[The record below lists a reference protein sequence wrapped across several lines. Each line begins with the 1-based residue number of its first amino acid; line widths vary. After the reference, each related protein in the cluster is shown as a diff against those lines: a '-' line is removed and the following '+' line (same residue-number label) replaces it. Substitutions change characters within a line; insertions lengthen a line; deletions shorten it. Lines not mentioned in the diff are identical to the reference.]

1 MRERNMKKKK
11 EPALDYA
18 AEIRKLKEQG
28 PRRLYLLWGEEDYL
42 RDDYMKTLRGIC
54 SSDEE
59 DGLQSRIF
67 KGAQPDPVELR
78 FAIDTLPFFSERSL
92 IEIREMDYTKPGDPD
107 ALIKVL
113 EDIPDYCTVAFLPE
127 QGEEPN
133 GKSKIVK
140 YLREHGTEIRF
151 TVQDQNML
159 IRWITRRFAYYGKGL
174 EIEAAQRL
182 IWLSGDQMKRL
193 IPEIEKIAAY
203 SRGEKVTVSDVN
215 AVANRIPEADI
226 FELTDAIAERRFN
239 TAAGLLA
246 DLLEQ
251 RDTSVPAILSMLSN
265 QFRRLYLA
273 TQTKNT
279 AELME
284 LSGLKYDFMAR
295 RLLQSARSFQ
305 PLQLQHA
312 VELCA
317 QADYR
322 LKSEGTDEKLL
333 LKETLMRIALE
344 VSDE

>member
-1 MRERNMKKKK
+1 MKKKRK
-11 EPALDYA
+11 EPALDYGT
-18 AEIRKLKEQG
+18 EIRKLKEQG

-42 RDDYMKTLRGIC
+42 RDDYLKALREIC
-54 SSDEE
+54 ASGAGDSF
-59 DGLQSRIF
+59 QSRIF
-67 KGAQPDPVELR
+67 KSAQPDPVELR

-92 IEIREMDYTKPGDPD
+92 IEIREMDYLKPGDAD
-107 ALIKVL
+107 ALISVL
-113 EDIPDYCTVAFLPE
+113 EDIPEYCTVVFLPE

-159 IRWITRRFAYYGKGL
+159 IRWITRRFAYYGKSL

-203 SRGEKVTVSDVN
+203 AKGEKVTVSDVN

-239 TAAGLLA
+239 TAAGILA

-251 RDTSVPAILSMLSN
+251 RDNSVPAILSMLSN

-273 TQTKNT
+273 TQTRNT

-284 LSGLKYDFMAR
+284 LSGIKYDFMAR

-305 PLQLQHA
+305 PKQLQQA
-312 VELCA
+312 VSLCA
-317 QADYR
+317 RADYR
-322 LKSEGTDEKLL
+322 LKSEGTDEKQL

-344 VSDE
+344 VSDG

>member
-1 MRERNMKKKK
+1 MKKKNK
-11 EPALDYA
+11 EPTLNYG

-28 PRRLYLLWGEEDYL
+28 PQRLYLLWGEEDYL
-42 RDDYMKTLRGIC
+42 RDDYVKTLRTIC
-54 SSDEE
+54 APEEE
-59 DGLQSRIF
+59 DGFQSRVF
-67 KGAQPDPVELR
+67 KDAQPDPVDLR

-92 IEIREMDYTKPGDPD
+92 IEIREMDYMKPGDPD
-107 ALIKVL
+107 ALLKVL
-113 EDIPDYCTVAFLPE
+113 EDIPEYCTVAFILE

-133 GKSKIVK
+133 GKSRIIK
-140 YLREHGTEIRF
+140 YLREHAAEIRF
-151 TVQDQNML
+151 TVQDQNTL
-159 IRWITRRFAYYGKGL
+159 VRWITRRFAYYGKSL

-239 TAAGLLA
+239 TAAGILA

-251 RDTSVPAILSMLSN
+251 RDNSVPAILSMLSN

-273 TQTKNT
+273 TQTKST

-284 LSGLKYDFMAR
+284 LSGLKYGFMAR
-295 RLLQSARSFQ
+295 RTLQSARSFR
-305 PLQLQHA
+305 PEQLRHA

-322 LKSEGTDEKLL
+322 LKSEGTDEKQL
-333 LKETLMRIALE
+333 LKETLMRIVLE
-344 VSDE
+344 VSDD